1 MSRQANGYLFEL
13 DRGGWMSINPVAP
26 HTYRIR
32 LNDTGLFP
40 EPALVRYGIVGQP
53 RDRVPYSIERGGSTI
68 IVRTEEAKLCVEAS
82 DGQFRWKD
90 GGGNTLVCTAAS
102 PWSTSSDGFG
112 LRLGLLEDEA
122 IYGLGDVAP
131 DRIDRRGQKADMW
144 VAGTNFHSPVPFLMS
159 GRGWAV
165 MMNTSWKHTIDIGDE
180 SKEQIAIAGPE
191 GELDVYLICGNGYEQ
206 LLNRYTDI
214 AGKPRLLPMWA
225 YGLHY
230 FCSVESGVRQIVED
244 ALKFRQEGIPCD
256 LIGLSDGWTAAE
268 PDDSG
273 RGRGDARRLVISSYP
288 GSESSAFIDTL
299 HRHGFKLSLLLS
311 CDHDVTALEE
321 RPAGASSSPSG
332 GETEKA
338 WFDQWLSFIDDG
350 VDAFKVPSQYQTIP
364 HPDRRYANGMSDN
377 ELHNLYPILL
387 GKQMHEGF
395 RAKTGK
401 RPMIHAVVGYTGM
414 QQFTAT
420 ECGKYGLRS
429 TAVISALNSGLSGH
443 AHTAIHMH
451 VDEPEGIHAGF
462 LLPWAQNNSGR
473 HFRHPCFLEE
483 KQRGLFRLYAR
494 LRYRLLPY
502 LYSTAHTA
510 ALTGMPIARAMPLVF
525 PDDPNCRRLSS
536 QYMLGPDLLVA
547 VFTNRVYLPNGIW
560 IDYWTGDRFA
570 GPAAIEYK
578 VPDHAGGPLFVRAGA
593 IIPMRPDMDFI
604 GQTGADRI
612 VLHVYPQGVNET
624 MLREDDG
631 VSFGYMD
638 GRIATT
644 RIQCEADGERIGIRI
659 WRRRGTYEGM
669 PEHRGYEVIVHAGE
683 KPASVRLGGQ
693 PSLEQTPGSV
703 RRNPQAG
710 WKYDRNAG
718 TLRLFAEEARNDGE
732 PIRIEIDYRSPEPE
746 RPDARKKGSP
756 ESLPPAG
763 DGTDEGRDDS
773 AQWLHIALDT
783 CVQAE
788 VEAALTAWWES
799 KTNAF
804 DSPADHWR
812 THLLDGCLLLIR
824 HAERRGWS
832 FDDGFGADIAN
843 PLSRAD
849 IRAPEQGFALLLQ
862 LAGEVIASAKRTVE
876 SVRHPII
883 RETVALVQRELHK
896 KLSLQE
902 VADRAGIHPV
912 YLSRLFK
919 KEIGLPFSDYVLQQ
933 RMHRAKALLESGMK
947 VYEAAAAS
955 GFQDASHF
963 SRVYSHF
970 WGQAPI
976 RFRNKKE

>member
-1 MSRQANGYLFEL
+1 MSRQANGFLIEL
-13 DRGGWMSINPVAP
+13 DRGGWMSISPVAP

-40 EPALVRYGIVGQP
+40 EPALVRYGVVSQP
-53 RDRVPYSIERGGSTI
+53 SDRVSYSTNRDEDTI
-68 IVRTEEAKLCVEAS
+68 VIRTEAAKLCVDFS
-82 DGQFRWKD
+82 DGQFRWND
-90 GGGNTLVCTAAS
+90 SGGNVRVCTAEA
-102 PWSTSSDGFG
+102 PWSSDSGGFG
-112 LRLGLLEDEA
+112 IRLAILDEEA

-131 DRIDRRGQKADMW
+131 DRIDRRGLRADMW

-159 GRGWAV
+159 SRGWAIL
-165 MMNTSWKHTIDIGDE
+165 MNTSWKHSIDIGKACKNHILIE
-180 SKEQIAIAGPE
+180 GPE
-191 GELDVYLICGNGYEQ
+191 GELDFFLICGNGYDQ
-206 LLNRYTDI
+206 LLNRYTDL

-230 FCSVESGVRQIVED
+230 FCSVESGGRQIVED

-256 LIGLSDGWTAAE
+256 LIGLSDGWTAAD
-268 PDDSG
+268 PDGSD
-273 RGRGDARRLVISSYP
+273 RGPGDTRRLVISSNP

-299 HRHGFKLSLLLS
+299 HRHGFKLSLSLS
-311 CDHDVTALEE
+311 CNHDVTALEGPLAELSTSTSDGKTE
-321 RPAGASSSPSG
+321 RV
-332 GETEKA
+332 
-338 WFDQWLSFIDDG
+338 WFDQLLAFIDDG
-350 VDAFKVPSQYQTIP
+350 VDAFKVPSQNQTIP
-364 HPDRRYANGMSDN
+364 HPDRHYANGMSDN
-377 ELHNLYPILL
+377 ELHNLYPVLL
-387 GKQMHEGF
+387 GKQMYEGY
-395 RAKTGK
+395 RTKTGK

-510 ALTGMPIARAMPLVF
+510 ALTGMPIARAMPLSY
-525 PDDPNCRRLSS
+525 PNDPNCRGLSS
-536 QYMLGPDLLVA
+536 QYMLGADLLVA
-547 VFTNRVYLPNGIW
+547 VFTKSVYLPEGGW
-560 IDYWTGDRFA
+560 IDYWTGDRYE
-570 GPAAIEYK
+570 GPAAIEYN
-578 VPDHAGGPLFVRAGA
+578 VPEHAGGPLFVRAGA

-604 GQTGADRI
+604 GQTSADRI
-612 VLHVYPQGVNET
+612 VLHVYPHGFNET
-624 MLREDDG
+624 VLREDDG

-638 GRIATT
+638 GHVSTT
-644 RIQCEADGERIGIRI
+644 RIQCEAIGDRIEIRI
-659 WRRRGTYEGM
+659 WRRGGEYAGM
-669 PEHRGYEVIVHAGE
+669 PEHRSYEVIVHADE
-683 KPASVRLGGQ
+683 KPAAVHLGGERR
-693 PSLEQTPGSV
+693 LEQTPSSV
-703 RRNPQAG
+703 RRNPLAG
-710 WKYDRNAG
+710 WKYDRTAG
-718 TLRLFAEEARNDGE
+718 TLRLFAEEAPNGEE
-732 PIRIEIDYRSPEPE
+732 PIRIDIGYRSSEPE
-746 RPDARKKGSP
+746 QPDARKNGGA

-763 DGTDEGRDDS
+763 SGMDETRDDS

-783 CVQAE
+783 FDRTE
-788 VEAALTAWWES
+788 VEAALTAWW
-799 KTNAF
+799 KGKMNAP
-804 DSPADHWR
+804 DSPSDHWR
-812 THLLDGCLLLIR
+812 THLLDGCLLLFR

-832 FDDGFGADIAN
+832 FDDGFGSDIAN

-849 IRAPEQGFALLLQ
+849 IRAPEQGFSLLLR
-862 LAGEVIASAKRTVE
+862 LAGEVIDAAKKTVE

-902 VADRAGIHPV
+902 AAARAGIHPV

-933 RMHRAKALLESGMK
+933 RMQRAKALLESGMK

-963 SRVYSHF
+963 SRVYSQF

-976 RFRNKKE
+976 HFRNKKE

>member
-1 MSRQANGYLFEL
+1 MSRQANGFLFEL
-13 DRGGWMSINPVAP
+13 DQGGWMLINPVAP
-26 HTYRIR
+26 QTYRIR

-40 EPALVRYGIVGQP
+40 EPALVRYGVVGQP
-53 RDRVPYSIERGGSTI
+53 RDRVPYSTERDGNTI
-68 IVRTEEAKLCVEAS
+68 SVHTEAAKLCVES
-82 DGQFRWKD
+82 TDGQFRWND
-90 GGGNTLVCTAAS
+90 SDGNTCVCTTEA
-102 PWSTSSDGFG
+102 PWSSASAGFG
-112 LRLGLLEDEA
+112 MRLALLEEEA

-159 GRGWAV
+159 SRGWAV
-165 MMNTSWKHTIDIGDE
+165 LMNTSWKHSIDIGKE
-180 SKEQIAIAGPE
+180 SKDRILISGPE
-191 GELDVYLICGNGYEQ
+191 GELDFYLICGDGYEQ
-206 LLNRYTDI
+206 LMNRYTDI

-230 FCSVESGVRQIVED
+230 FCSVESGGRQIVED

-256 LIGLSDGWTAAE
+256 LIGLSDGWTAAV
-268 PDDSG
+268 PDGSG
-273 RGRGDARRLVISSYP
+273 SGPGDTRRLVISSDP

-311 CDHDVTALEE
+311 CDHDVTALEG
-321 RPAGASSSPSG
+321 RPADLPSSSSG

-338 WFDQWLSFIDDG
+338 WFDQLLAFIDDG
-350 VDAFKVPSQYQTIP
+350 VDAFKVPSQNQTIP

-387 GKQMHEGF
+387 GKQMYEGY

-443 AHTAIHMH
+443 VHTAIHMH

-510 ALTGMPIARAMPLVF
+510 SLTGMPIARAMPLAF

-536 QYMLGPDLLVA
+536 QYMLGAELLVA
-547 VFTNRVYLPNGIW
+547 VFTNRVYLPKGVW
-560 IDYWTGDRFA
+560 IDYWTGDRFE
-570 GPAAIEYK
+570 GPAAIDYK
-578 VPDHAGGPLFVRAGA
+578 VPEHAGGPLFVRAGA

-604 GQTGADRI
+604 GQTSAERI
-612 VLHVYPQGVNET
+612 VLHVYPHGFNET
-624 MLREDDG
+624 VLREDDG
-631 VSFGYMD
+631 VSFEYED
-638 GRIATT
+638 GRVSTT
-644 RIQCEADGERIGIRI
+644 RIRCEAVGDRTEIRI

-669 PEHRGYEVIVHAGE
+669 AQHRGYEVIVHTDE
-683 KPASVRLGGQ
+683 KPAAVHLGGER
-693 PSLEQTPGSV
+693 SLEQTPSSA
-703 RRNPQAG
+703 RRNPLTG
-710 WKYDRNAG
+710 WKFDRTAG
-718 TLRLFAEEARNDGE
+718 TLRLFAEEAPNDGE
-732 PIRIEIDYRSPEPE
+732 PLRIEIGYRSPEPE
-746 RPDARKKGSP
+746 QSDVQKKDSA
-756 ESLPPAG
+756 ESLPLSG
-763 DGTDEGRDDS
+763 RGTDETRDDS
-773 AQWLHIALDT
+773 VQWLHIALDT
-783 CVQAE
+783 CVLAE
-788 VEAALTAWWES
+788 VEAALTSWWNG
-799 KTNAF
+799 KMNASG
-804 DSPADHWR
+804 SPSDHWR

-832 FDDGFGADIAN
+832 FDDGFGSDIAN
-843 PLSRAD
+843 PLSHAD
-849 IRAPEQGFALLLQ
+849 IRAPEQGFSLLLQ
-862 LAGEVIASAKRTVE
+862 LAGEVISAAKRTVE

-902 VADRAGIHPV
+902 AADRGGIHPV

-933 RMHRAKALLESGMK
+933 RMQRAKALLESGMK

-963 SRVYSHF
+963 SRVYSHY

-976 RFRNKKE
+976 HFRNKKE